1 MPAGTY
7 NLSIEQGA
15 TFSLQVTLQAP
26 GGGVFSL
33 VGYAV
38 RAQIRRSHSH
48 SQAFDLAVS
57 IPAPATG
64 VFVLGLSAA
73 QTSALGFDTGVWDL
87 EIESGGVVT
96 RVLQGAVSVSPEV
109 TR

>member
-15 TFSLQVTLQAP
+15 TFSLQVALQAP

-33 VGYAV
+33 VGYTV
-38 RAQIRRSHSH
+38 RAQIRRSHTH
-48 SQAFDLAVS
+48 SQAVDLSVT
-57 IPAPATG
+57 ITAPATG
-64 VFVLGLSAA
+64 VFVLGLSAT
-73 QTSALGFDTGVWDL
+73 QTASLGFDTGVWDL
-87 EIESGGVVT
+87 EIALNGVVT

>member
-15 TFSLQVTLQAP
+15 TFSLEVTLRAP

-33 VGYAV
+33 VGYTV
-38 RAQIRRSHSH
+38 RAQIRRSHTH
-48 SQAFDLAVS
+48 SQAFDFSVTLT
-57 IPAPATG
+57 APATG

-73 QTSALGFDTGVWDL
+73 QTAALGFDTGVWDL
-87 EIESGGVVT
+87 EIALNGVVT